1 MKFEIMVVYE
11 NISNKF
17 DIGHCQIK
25 IKVTVRPFPY
35 AAIQTERSYKSNL
48 TQAREL
54 ILIRHACS
62 TDNNIPNL

>member
-1 MKFEIMVVYE
+1 MKFENMVVYE
-11 NISNKF
+11 NNSDKF

-25 IKVTVRPFPY
+25 VKVTVGLSHMLQY
-35 AAIQTERSYKSNL
+35 NKSTL

-54 ILIRHACS
+54 ILMRHACS